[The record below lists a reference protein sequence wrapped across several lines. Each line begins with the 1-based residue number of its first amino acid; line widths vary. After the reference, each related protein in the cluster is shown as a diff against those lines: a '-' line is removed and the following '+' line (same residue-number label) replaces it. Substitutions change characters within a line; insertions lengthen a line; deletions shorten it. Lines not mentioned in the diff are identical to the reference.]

1 MSKSSNGGFAGPERR
16 RHARHRS
23 DLPARIVM
31 ARDNLVFCETRD
43 VSEGGACVRRP
54 QRFRVTVGELVVLA
68 GGGVLGAGRNAR
80 IVNAS
85 DCLIH
90 CAFEL

>member
-1 MSKSSNGGFAGPERR
+1 MSQSRDGEFSGAERR
-16 RHARHRS
+16 QYARHRS
-23 DLPARIVM
+23 DLPARIVV

-54 QRFRVTVGELVVLA
+54 RRFRVTIGELLTLA

-80 IVNAS
+80 VVNAS
-85 DCLIH
+85 DCLLH
-90 CAFEL
+90 CAFVI